1 MRAVR
6 LSEYVRQYL
15 EETGRSQRDLAKSSG
30 ISPQTI
36 TNVLKDRGGADTE
49 TYCKIAKGMGRPIYR
64 LAVVNGIAY
73 INVPED
79 DEEEKFAEYLE
90 DLRTR
95 PEMKML
101 FKTSKGMTKEQIQAV
116 VQMLENLKGN

>member
-1 MRAVR
+1 MR

-36 TNVLKDRGGADTE
+36 TNVLKDRGGVDTE

-64 LAVVNGIAY
+64 LAVINGIAY

-90 DLRTR
+90 ELRTR

-101 FKTSKGMTKEQIQAV
+101 FDSSRGMTPEQVKAIVA
-116 VQMLENLKGN
+116 MIENFK